1 MWPHDGMESRRNGN
15 NALDGEMKGV
25 AAMELEREKGMC
37 SLAQEVETVRNN
49 MKEENKQMWK

>member
-1 MWPHDGMESRRNGN
+1 MESRRNGN

-49 MKEENKQMWK
+49 MKEENKQM